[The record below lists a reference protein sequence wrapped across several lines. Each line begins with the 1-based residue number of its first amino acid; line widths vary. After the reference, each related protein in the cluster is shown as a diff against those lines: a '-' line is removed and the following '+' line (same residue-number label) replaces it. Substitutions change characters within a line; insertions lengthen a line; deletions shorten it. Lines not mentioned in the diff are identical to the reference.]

1 MKPLND
7 VEKLVKPSMLTL
19 IIVTLV
25 SLAPY
30 GNLVLKIVE
39 KDYNNLLLMTL
50 LIFPSLIFMTV
61 YWCWHIYSLIR
72 YKKIAKDIIEN
83 FDKN

>member
-39 KDYNNLLLMTL
+39 KNYNNLLLMTL

>member
-25 SLAPY
+25 GLAPY